1 MEERADARSLRAG
14 CHSLRSDGRPAEA
27 LQRPPVEDATM
38 AKADGIDLGTTNP
51 MIAAVEGGQ
60 PTMIANGEGSWT
72 ASVVAVTE
80 LREWVDDALRGDT

>member
-1 MEERADARSLRAG
+1 
-14 CHSLRSDGRPAEA
+14 
-27 LQRPPVEDATM
+27 M